1 MSRTGRVRLS
11 EERIHLQHPS
21 VDVTMRAAADT
32 FGGRTIGV
40 LLTGMGRDGAEGM
53 LAIKQAGGI
62 TLAQDETSS
71 TIFGMPRA
79 AKEVGAVEELLPPGD
94 IAKRLIAL
102 VQERSRSVTA

>member
-1 MSRTGRVRLS
+1 
-11 EERIHLQHPS
+11 
-21 VDVTMRAAADT
+21 MRAAADPG
-32 FGGRTIGV
+32 GGRTIGV
-40 LLTGMGRDGAEGM
+40 LLSGMGRDGAEGM